1 MTSSGTSTERRA
13 SGADTGFQPW
23 HFFMLL
29 AMLGATAAV
38 WRSKN
43 THPAAL
49 LLLSAAVIAMG
60 LAGLALYHAL
70 VGFLGGGRDERAAS
84 VRERDDL
91 EREKA
96 LVLRSIKELEF
107 DRGMGKVN
115 EKDYAEIGARLRAH
129 AMELMQA
136 IEAAPVERQ
145 EARSLQ
151 DGAAA
156 LQDGAR
162 GFQTPGPACATCGT
176 TNDTDAKF
184 CKQCGQKLQ
193 EP

>member
-13 SGADTGFQPW
+13 SGVDSGFQPW

-38 WRSKN
+38 WRSKS

-70 VGFLGGGRDERAAS
+70 AGFLGGGGEERAVS
-84 VRERDDL
+84 VRERDEL

-115 EKDYAEIGARLRAH
+115 DKDYAEIGGRLRAH
-129 AMELMQA
+129 AMEVMQA
-136 IEAAPVERQ
+136 IEAAP
-145 EARSLQ
+145 SDDLQ
-151 DGAAA
+151 SGA
-156 LQDGAR
+156 QDLEGGAR
-162 GFQTPGPACATCGT
+162 GLQTPGSPDRACAACGT
-176 TNDTDAKF
+176 TNDADAKF
-184 CKQCGQKLQ
+184 CKHCGQKL
-193 EP
+193 

>member
-13 SGADTGFQPW
+13 SGVDSGFQPW

-70 VGFLGGGRDERAAS
+70 VGFLGGGKEERAVGTHERDE
-84 VRERDDL
+84 L

-115 EKDYAEIGARLRAH
+115 EKDYADIGGRLRAR
-129 AMELMQA
+129 AMDLMQA
-136 IEAAPVERQ
+136 IDAAPAEPAKV
-145 EARSLQ
+145 AAPP
-151 DGAAA
+151 GAKT
-156 LQDGAR
+156 GK
-162 GFQTPGPACATCGT
+162 CATCGT
-176 TNDTDAKF
+176 ANDADAKF
-184 CKQCGQKLQ
+184 CKQCGQKL
-193 EP
+193 

>member
-13 SGADTGFQPW
+13 SGADSGFQPW

-29 AMLGATAAV
+29 AMLGATAVV

-60 LAGLALYHAL
+60 LAGLALYHSLA
-70 VGFLGGGRDERAAS
+70 GFFGARGGDERPVTVLERDE
-84 VRERDDL
+84 L
-91 EREKA
+91 QREKA

-115 EKDYAEIGARLRAH
+115 EKDYAEIGSRLRAH

-136 IEAAPVERQ
+136 IEAAPES
-145 EARSLQ
+145 AP
-151 DGAAA
+151 
-156 LQDGAR
+156 GAR
-162 GFQTPGPACATCGT
+162 GLQTGPIGSKGPASICASCGT
-176 TNDTDAKF
+176 ANDADAKF
-184 CKQCGQKLQ
+184 CKQCGQRL
-193 EP
+193 